1 MKQLILCLALTAI
14 GISTITA
21 QDGERIFKRFKGDV
35 SLGYAQRLGNGGA
48 GGVLFAMEPK
58 FAILDQLWVGLRIE
72 GAVMSKAIS
81 SNNVYSDDD
90 AILSG
95 SYVATAD
102 YYFTNN
108 YSVRPFVGGGVGVF
122 SIVSDLTDYYDDN
135 LSYKFGGLIRA
146 GVEIKHF
153 RFGLEYNM
161 TPAATSY
168 SLGTPST
175 VSGTTSYIGIK
186 AGVCFGGG
194 PR

>member
-1 MKQLILCLALTAI
+1 MKQLILCLALTVI

-35 SLGYAQRLGNGGA
+35 SLGYAQRLGNEGS

-58 FAILDQLWVGLRIE
+58 FAIIDQLSVGLRIE
-72 GAVMSKAIS
+72 GAIMSRAIS

-90 AILSG
+90 AVFSG

-108 YSVRPFVGGGVGVF
+108 YSIRPFAGAGVGVF
-122 SIVSDLTDYYDDN
+122 SVVSDLSDYYDND
-135 LSYKFGGLIRA
+135 LSYKLGGIVRA

-161 TPAATSY
+161 TPEVSIY
-168 SLGTPST
+168 LPGSSST
-175 VSGTTSYIGIK
+175 TLSKTSYIGIK
-186 AGVCFGGG
+186 AGFCFGGG